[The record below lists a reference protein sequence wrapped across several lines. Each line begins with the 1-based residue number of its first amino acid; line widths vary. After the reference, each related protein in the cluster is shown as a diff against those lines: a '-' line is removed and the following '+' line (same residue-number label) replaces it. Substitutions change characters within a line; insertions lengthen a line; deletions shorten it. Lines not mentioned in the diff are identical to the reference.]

1 MELNQETL
9 QQAKE
14 ELEAVCT
21 KYNIVLMPVIIHQGN
36 RTISSIEIFPR
47 PEQAQNILA
56 TEQPAA

>member
-1 MELNQETL
+1 MELTQETL

-21 KYNIVLMPVIIHQGN
+21 KYNIILMPVIIHQGN

-47 PEQAQNILA
+47 PEQSQSVVEPDLS
-56 TEQPAA
+56 

>member
-47 PEQAQNILA
+47 PSVDQEASTEQAAN
-56 TEQPAA
+56 